1 MKKDPKVFIG
11 HILESIHLI
20 EKYIDQMSKED
31 FLKSVNIQD
40 AVIRR
45 LEIIGE
51 AVKNIPLEFREE
63 YPDISWRQIAGMR
76 DVLIHGYFGVD
87 LDMTWNVVK
96 SDLPELEQKVAMIL
110 KKLDEPSPQIP

>member
-20 EKYIDQMSKED
+20 EKYIDGISKED
-31 FLKSVNIQD
+31 FIKSINIQD

-51 AVKNIPLEFREE
+51 AVKNLPPKFREE
-63 YPDISWRQIAGMR
+63 YPDIQWRQIAGMR

-87 LDMTWNVVK
+87 LDLTWKVVK
-96 SDLPELEQKVAMIL
+96 SDLPELERKVAGIL
-110 KKLDEPSPQIP
+110 KKLE

>member
-20 EKYIDQMSKED
+20 EKYIDQISKKD
-31 FLKSVNIQD
+31 FLESINIQD

-51 AVKNIPLEFREE
+51 AVKNLPPEFRAE
-63 YPDISWRQIAGMR
+63 YPDIQWRQIAGMR

-87 LDMTWNVVK
+87 LDLTWKVVK
-96 SDLPELEQKVAMIL
+96 SDLPELERKVAGIL
-110 KKLDEPSPQIP
+110 KRLD

>member
-11 HILESIHLI
+11 HILESVHLI
-20 EKYIDQMSKED
+20 EKYVDQMSKED

-51 AVKNIPLEFREE
+51 AVKNLPLEFRDE
-63 YPDISWRQIAGMR
+63 YPDIPWRQIAGMR
-76 DVLIHGYFGVD
+76 DVLIHAYFGVD
-87 LDMTWNVVK
+87 LDLTWKVVK
-96 SDLPELEQKVAMIL
+96 SDLPKLERKVAGIL
-110 KKLDEPSPQIP
+110 KKLE

>member
-1 MKKDPKVFIG
+1 MKKDPRVFIC

-20 EKYIDQMSKED
+20 EKYIDQLSRED
-31 FLKSVNIQD
+31 FLKSVSTQD

-51 AVKNIPLEFREE
+51 AVKNVSPEFRDE
-63 YPDISWRQIAGMR
+63 YLDIPWRKIAGMR

-87 LDMTWNVVK
+87 LDLTWRIVK
-96 SDLPELEQKVAMIL
+96 SDLPELEQKIAEIL
-110 KKLDEPSPQIP
+110 KKLD

>member
-20 EKYIDQMSKED
+20 EKYVDQMSKDD
-31 FLKSVNIQD
+31 FLKSVSIQD

-51 AVKNIPLEFREE
+51 AVKNIPQEFRDE
-63 YPDISWRQIAGMR
+63 YPDIPWRQIAGMR

-87 LDMTWNVVK
+87 LDLTWKVVK
-96 SDLPELEQKVAMIL
+96 SDLPELERKVAGIL
-110 KKLDEPSPQIP
+110 KKLE

>member
-1 MKKDPKVFIG
+1 MKKDSKVFIC

-20 EKYIDQMSKED
+20 EKYIDQLPRED
-31 FLKSVNIQD
+31 FLKSISTQD

-51 AVKNIPLEFREE
+51 AVKNIPPEFRDE
-63 YPDISWRQIAGMR
+63 YPDIPWRKIAGLR

-87 LDMTWNVVK
+87 LDLTWGIVK
-96 SDLPELEQKVAMIL
+96 GDLPELERKIARIL
-110 KKLDEPSPQIP
+110 KKLD